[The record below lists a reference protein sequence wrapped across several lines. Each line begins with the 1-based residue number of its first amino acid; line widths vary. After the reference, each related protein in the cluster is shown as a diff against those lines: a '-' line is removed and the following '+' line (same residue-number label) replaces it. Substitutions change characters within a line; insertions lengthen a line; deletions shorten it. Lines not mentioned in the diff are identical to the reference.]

1 MSALE
6 ALGLGP
12 SEGSNRS
19 RTPLELLPFCPKL
32 KVHLAS
38 EQFEPFPRPASIGTG
53 SLAGRE
59 DSRRE
64 TLAESFAPA
73 DLLFQDPQDVPFLEP

>member
-1 MSALE
+1 MPALE

-12 SEGSNRS
+12 SEGS
-19 RTPLELLPFCPKL
+19 RTPLELLPFHPQL

-38 EQFEPFPRPASIGTG
+38 EQFEPFPRPASTGTG

-59 DSRRE
+59 DSRRRE
-64 TLAESFAPA
+64 TLAASFAPA
-73 DLLFQDPQDVPFLEP
+73 DLLSQDPQDVPFLEP